1 MKKLLYLLLL
11 FSISCT
17 PQLYEHRIDLK
28 EQELSSFLTHANGSP
43 LLVSA
48 HRGGR
53 GYAGYPENSIQAF
66 AYTAYHLPSIIECD
80 VRLSKDSV
88 LLLLHDD
95 DLDRTTTGKGPLKEK
110 SWAELSKLNLID
122 DFGTETAYHIPSLRH
137 ALNWGRGKV
146 IFTLDVK
153 RGIPFE
159 KVVDLVEEMDA
170 ENYAAIITYNW
181 KDAKHVHSLNP
192 NLMISIGMRKLEDIE
207 TEWPASGIP
216 ANRILAFTGYATK
229 DPYEPPMDLIKKLQA
244 EGIPVIFGRFG
255 GDGDKSLQNSYKKL
269 AENGIDI
276 WTIDYPKM
284 ARKALP
290 DYEGQDRIEKR
301 VLNP

>member
-1 MKKLLYLLLL
+1 MKKLAFLLLL
-11 FSISCT
+11 ISFSCT
-17 PQLYEHRIDLK
+17 PQLYEHRIELGANN
-28 EQELSSFLTHANGSP
+28 LSSFLNHKSGSP
-43 LLVSA
+43 ILVSA

-53 GYAGYPENSIQAF
+53 GYPGYPENSIQAF
-66 AYTAYHLPSIIECD
+66 AYTAYHLPAIIECD

-88 LLLLHDD
+88 LVLLHDD

-110 SWAELSKLNLID
+110 SWKELRSLNLLD
-122 DFGTETAYHIPSLRH
+122 DFGKETTYHIPSLRH

-159 KVVDLVEEMDA
+159 KVVDLVEEMEA

-181 KDAKHVHSLNP
+181 KDAQHVHRLNP
-192 NLMISIGMRKLEDIE
+192 NLMISIGMRKMEDIDIH
-207 TEWPASGIP
+207 WPASGIP
-216 ANRILAFTGYATK
+216 ANRILAFTGYATN
-229 DPYEPPMDLIKKLQA
+229 DPYEPPIELIRKLQA

-255 GDGDKSLQNSYKKL
+255 GDGEKSLQNSYRKL

-290 DYEGQDRIEKR
+290 DYSGQSRIDKQL
-301 VLNP
+301 LNP

>member
-1 MKKLLYLLLL
+1 MKNLPFILLLI
-11 FSISCT
+11 SISCT
-17 PQLYEHRIDLK
+17 PKLYEHRIDLG
-28 EQELSSFLTHANGSP
+28 ENELSSFLNHSNSST

-53 GYAGYPENSIQAF
+53 GYPGYPENSIQAF
-66 AYTAYHLPSIIECD
+66 AYTAYHLPAIIECD

-95 DLDRTTTGKGPLKEK
+95 DLDRTTTGTGPMKDKTWRELQKLK
-110 SWAELSKLNLID
+110 LVD
-122 DFGTETAYHIPSLRH
+122 DFETETSYHIPSLRH

-192 NLMISIGMRKLEDIE
+192 NLMISIGMRKMEDIE
-207 TEWPASGIP
+207 IEWPTSGIP
-216 ANRILAFTGYATK
+216 ANRILAFTGYSTK
-229 DPYEPPMDLIKKLQA
+229 DPYEPPIDLIKKLQV
-244 EGIPVIFGRFG
+244 EGIPVIYGRFG
-255 GDGDKSLQNSYKKL
+255 GDGDKSLQSSYQKL

-290 DYEGQDRIEKR
+290 DYEGQKRIEKR